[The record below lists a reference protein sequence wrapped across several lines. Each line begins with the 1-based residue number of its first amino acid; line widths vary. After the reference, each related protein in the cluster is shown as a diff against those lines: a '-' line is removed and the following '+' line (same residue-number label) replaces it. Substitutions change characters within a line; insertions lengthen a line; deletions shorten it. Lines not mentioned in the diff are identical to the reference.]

1 MAASI
6 HTTSTIDP
14 EALEPAIETALKDFE
29 DRLNQLSRVE
39 MLEILIAATR
49 ALEEP
54 VGPMHPVAARLTG
67 GKHSTPEERV
77 TTKIA
82 VLLRSFERHRALLG
96 DALTTSQVAMLL
108 GTSRQT
114 PHDRV
119 KSGSLLAVM
128 DRGTLRFP
136 PWQFDP
142 DGKGGV
148 IDGLPEVIRALEVT
162 PYEKVSWLTRPNYML
177 DDETP
182 LTVLKQG
189 EVDRIVGLARGV
201 GLN

>member
-1 MAASI
+1 MAATA
-6 HTTSTIDP
+6 HNPSTIDP

-29 DRLNQLSRVE
+29 YRLNQLSRVE

-54 VGPMHPVAARLTG
+54 VGPMHPVVARLTG
-67 GKHSTPEERV
+67 GKRSTPEERV
-77 TTKIA
+77 RNEIII
-82 VLLRSFERHRALLG
+82 LMRSFERRRELLG
-96 DALTTSQVAMLL
+96 EALTASGVAMLL

-119 KSGSLLAVM
+119 KSGTLLAVM
-128 DRGTLRFP
+128 DRGALRFP

-142 DGKGGV
+142 DGKHGV
-148 IDGLPEVIRALEVT
+148 IDGLPQVIRALEVS

-182 LTVLKQG
+182 LTVLKSG
-189 EVDRIVGLARGV
+189 RIENVIRLAHSV
-201 GLN
+201 SAE